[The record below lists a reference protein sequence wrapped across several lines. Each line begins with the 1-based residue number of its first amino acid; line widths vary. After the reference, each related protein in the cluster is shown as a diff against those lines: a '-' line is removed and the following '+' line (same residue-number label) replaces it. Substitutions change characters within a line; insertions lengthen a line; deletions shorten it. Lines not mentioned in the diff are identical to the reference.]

1 MIYFSRFFY
10 TQLQITEER
19 CIFRYA
25 DRDCRSKYKSR
36 SVVSNL
42 LDIIFFGR
50 SQTNIQVEVLLKEVS
65 EHSHAPDP
73 DRLHVIR
80 LKNEIKHR
88 GASSDEG
95 ASTILFDVLRTT
107 PLTATPGLPTNDA
120 LLQIIRRERSPMKF
134 DHHGC

>member
-1 MIYFSRFFY
+1 MEI
-10 TQLQITEER
+10 LI
-19 CIFRYA
+19 
-25 DRDCRSKYKSR
+25 
-36 SVVSNL
+36 
-42 LDIIFFGR
+42 
-50 SQTNIQVEVLLKEVS
+50 KEPS

-80 LKNEIKHR
+80 LKNEIKLR

-120 LLQIIRRERSPMKF
+120 LFQIIL
-134 DHHGC
+134 